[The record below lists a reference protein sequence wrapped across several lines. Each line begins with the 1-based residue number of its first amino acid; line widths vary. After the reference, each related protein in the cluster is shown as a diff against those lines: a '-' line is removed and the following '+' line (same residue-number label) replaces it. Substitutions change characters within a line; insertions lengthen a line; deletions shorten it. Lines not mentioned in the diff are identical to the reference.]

1 MNTGSFSD
9 WNGAMFDLGP
19 IYPFVGWEMPMVIVL
34 TIFWIGWHVIQI
46 RGENRQHDAEARRLR
61 EGDNLMKAVQ
71 GERTIERM

>member
-34 TIFWIGWHVIQI
+34 AIFWIGWHVVQI
-46 RGENRQHDAEARRLR
+46 RGENRQLEQEARRLR
-61 EGDNLMKAVQ
+61 EGDNLLKAVQ
-71 GERTIERM
+71 AERTIERM

>member
-34 TIFWIGWHVIQI
+34 AIFWIGWHVVQI
-46 RGENRQHDAEARRLR
+46 RGENRQLEQEARRLR